1 MLSCGVVPQTP
12 EVAHQLAREGLLELS
27 RLTWLDVSLL
37 RDERVVAIL
46 PLGAVEAHG
55 PHLPLATDGIIAG
68 AMAAEAARRL
78 SVRGWTTLR
87 LPEIAYTAAPFAA
100 EFAGTV
106 SLRPETTTA
115 MIEDI
120 GATVAR
126 WGLPVLA
133 IANAHLDPAHL
144 EAVGRAVEGL
154 REAGAIRV
162 AFPVLSRRAVAR
174 RLGDEFRSGACH
186 AGRFEGSVVL
196 AKRPELVR
204 EEMRAGLEPNPASL
218 SEAIHKGQRTFT
230 EAGGGAA
237 YFGDPAAATAEEGA
251 ATVAELGAILE
262 EAILAE
268 IETDPPDPLAAAG
281 ATA

>member
-1 MLSCGVVPQTP
+1 MPQTP

-27 RLTWLDVSLL
+27 RLTWVDVATL
-37 RDERVVAIL
+37 RGERVVAIL

-55 PHLPLATDGIIAG
+55 PHLPLATDGIIAA

-78 SVRGWTTLR
+78 RERGWMTVR
-87 LPEIAYTAAPFAA
+87 LPELAYSAAPFAA
-100 EFAGTV
+100 EFPGTV

-115 MIEDI
+115 LIEDI

-126 WGLPVLA
+126 WGVPVLA
-133 IANAHLDPAHL
+133 LANAHLDPAHL
-144 EAVGRAVEGL
+144 EAVGRAVERL
-154 REAGAIRV
+154 REAGTIRV
-162 AFPVLSRRAVAR
+162 AFPVLSRRSVAE

-196 AKRPELVR
+196 AERPELVR
-204 EEMRAGLEPNPASL
+204 QEVSADLEPNPASL
-218 SEAIHKGQRTFT
+218 SAAIHHGQRTFS
-230 EAGGGAA
+230 EAGGAAA

-251 ATVAELGAILE
+251 ATIAELGAILE

-268 IETDPPDPLAAAG
+268 ISDLPDPLAAAG
-281 ATA
+281 DPA